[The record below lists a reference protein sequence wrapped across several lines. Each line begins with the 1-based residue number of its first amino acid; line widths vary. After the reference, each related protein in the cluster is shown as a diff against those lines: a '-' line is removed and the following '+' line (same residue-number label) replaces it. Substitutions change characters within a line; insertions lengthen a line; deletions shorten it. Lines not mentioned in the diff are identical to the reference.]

1 MKRWIS
7 VLLLMLAV
15 TNLLAA
21 CSSGTGAEPTTG
33 SAANPTTPP
42 AANPTSAPAPT
53 TAAAAPTP
61 TSGSPAPT
69 EAAANPTSA
78 PTEAAGG
85 ASGKP
90 LKIGLITD
98 QSKALSLYGQQ
109 EINGFMLGLDYATNG
124 TMTVAGR
131 PIEVI
136 VKDDENTPDR
146 ARQLARELIEK
157 DGVEIIQCCASTSSA
172 LAVIEVAK
180 ENKIIA
186 VIDPAAGPQIT
197 GANFNPYVFRTG
209 RNTLQD
215 ALTAGPYMVESVGKE
230 FVQLAPDT
238 DFGKGSAASWR
249 SIIEANGGTF
259 VADDVFIPADTT
271 DFTPYLQKL
280 LDAADDNGAKVLMVT
295 WAGANFPRLFQQMQE
310 QGVLEKLTLATGFGD
325 NVTLPT
331 VYADAVNSVGMIAY
345 HYSLPKNPVN
355 DWLVEHH
362 KAQFGT
368 PPDLFTAGG
377 MAAAIATV
385 KALEGTGGD
394 TSADAMIAVMEG
406 MSFDGPKGTYTF
418 RKEDHQAL
426 QPMYMVKLVSVSDP
440 DAKFFELLEERTAEQ
455 TAPPVLVK

>member
-1 MKRWIS
+1 MIKRWIS

-21 CSSGTGAEPTTG
+21 CSSGTGAAPT
-33 SAANPTTPP
+33 
-42 AANPTSAPAPT
+42 PTSGSPAPATAAAAPT
-53 TAAAAPTP
+53 TAPTEAAADAPTP

-69 EAAANPTSA
+69 EAT
-78 PTEAAGG
+78 GG
-85 ASGKP
+85 AAAGKP

-109 EINGFMLGLDYATNG
+109 EINGFMLGLEYATNG
-124 TMTVAGR
+124 TMSVAGR
-131 PIEVI
+131 PIEVV

-180 ENKIIA
+180 ENQIVA

-197 GANFNPYVFRTG
+197 GANFNRYVFRTG

-345 HYSLPKNPVN
+345 HYTLPKNPVN
-355 DWLVEHH
+355 DWLVEQH
-362 KAQFGT
+362 KARFGT

-385 KALEGTGGD
+385 KALEETGGD
-394 TSADAMIAVMEG
+394 TGADALIGVMEG

-455 TAPPVLVK
+455 TAPPVTVGQ

>member
-7 VLLLMLAV
+7 LALLLLLA

-21 CSSGTGAEPTTG
+21 CSGGTGADATPG
-33 SAANPTTPP
+33 SNTAANPTVAPTQAAPTGAATTA
-42 AANPTSAPAPT
+42 AANPTA
-53 TAAAAPTP
+53 
-61 TSGSPAPT
+61 APT
-69 EAAANPTSA
+69 EAAAAATTQPTTNTTA
-78 PTEAAGG
+78 
-85 ASGKP
+85 GKP

-98 QSKALSLYGQQ
+98 QSKALSLYGKQ
-109 EINGFMLGLDYATNG
+109 EINGFMLGLEYATKG

-136 VKDDENTPDR
+136 IKDDENTPDR

-157 DGVEIIQCCASTSSA
+157 DGVEILQCCASTSSA
-172 LAVIEVAK
+172 LTVIEVAK
-180 ENKIIA
+180 ENGIVA

-197 GANFNPYVFRTG
+197 GANFNRYVFRTG
-209 RNTLQD
+209 RSTLQD

-249 SIIEANGGTF
+249 SIIEANGGKF
-259 VADDVFIPADTT
+259 VADDVLIPADTT
-271 DFTPYLQKL
+271 DFTPYLQKV
-280 LDAADDNGAKVLMVT
+280 LDAADDKGAKVLMVS
-295 WAGANFPRLFQQMQE
+295 WAGANFPRLFQQLQE
-310 QGVLEKLTLATGFGD
+310 QGVLDKLTLATGFGD

-331 VYADAVNSVGMIAY
+331 VYANAVNSVGMIAY
-345 HYSLPKNPVN
+345 HYTLPKNPVN
-355 DWLVEHH
+355 DWLVEKH
-362 KAQFGT
+362 KEKFGT

-385 KALEGTGGD
+385 KALEATNGD
-394 TSADAMIAVMEG
+394 TTADKLISVMEG

-426 QPMYMVKLVSVSDP
+426 QPMYMVKLVNINDP
-440 DAKFFELLEERTAEQ
+440 EFKFFELLEERTAEQ
-455 TAPPVLVK
+455 TAPPVLVKP